1 MKKNLKNN
9 ITMDKSIKS
18 AIPKSHYEIT
28 QEFLEKI
35 IGSFNEY
42 VEIFEPEVGPE
53 PSFINF
59 SRHITTERNLP
70 FSAQQNMLHANVMFH
85 QYNMWQANAPIYY
98 ITPQLAIELA
108 KTELN
113 VDTEFL
119 MSPFREIHVQIEP
132 GLFSIHDDKGTY
144 PVTGFYV
151 FFDRHDTDIIEI
163 RIMAVAIIDIKEE
176 IVDDTNFYFKLLLP
190 KGKLKP
196 ILKEYLDKVV
206 SPLNTDELIKFGGVK
221 NIGHAEEFT
230 YFVMNVLLYLTS
242 KDPDIVKQLPVNF
255 DEQITRLKSA
265 SKINKLK
272 KKKSRY
278 TKCIINIV
286 GPNFKLNN
294 DEYNDIKNAGGIGG
308 WKLKHKVK
316 VSAHWRTQW
325 YGSIKGGNRKSENI
339 RIDSY
344 VKGPDAA
351 ELLSKKRVVT

>member
-1 MKKNLKNN
+1 
-9 ITMDKSIKS
+9 MDKSIKS

-28 QEFLEKI
+28 QEFLVNIIGPFSDYVEKI
-35 IGSFNEY
+35 
-42 VEIFEPEVGPE
+42 EPYIGPE
-53 PSFINF
+53 PSFMNF
-59 SRHITTERNLP
+59 GNHLLSESDRK
-70 FSAQQNMLHANVMFH
+70 FSVEQSTLHANVMFH

-132 GLFSIHDDKGTY
+132 GLFSIHDEKGSY

-151 FFDRHDTDIIEI
+151 FFDRHDTGIVEI
-163 RIMAVAIIDIKEE
+163 RIMAVALIGIENG
-176 IVDDTNFYFKLLLP
+176 IVDDTIFYFKLLLP
-190 KGKLKP
+190 QGKLKP
-196 ILKEYLDKVV
+196 ILNDYLEKMVA
-206 SPLNTDELIKFGGVK
+206 PKNEEELKRFGGVK
-221 NIGHAEEFT
+221 NIAHVEEFT

-242 KDPDIVKQLPVNF
+242 KNPDIIKQLPVNF
-255 DEQITRLKSA
+255 DEQIAKLKSA

-272 KKKSRY
+272 KKKSKY
-278 TKCIINIV
+278 TQCTINIV
-286 GPNFKLNN
+286 GPNFKLNT

-308 WKLKHKVK
+308 WKLNHKVK

-325 YGSIKGGNRKSENI
+325 YGSEKEGTRRSENI
-339 RIDSY
+339 RIESY

-351 ELLSKKRVVT
+351 EMFTKKRVVK